1 MIRELDFSHKILM
14 PVQAGLT
21 AQGLLTLHMFHEVI
35 G

>member
-21 AQGLLTLHMFHEVI
+21 AQDLLTQHMLHDVI